1 MWNSLGEKKEGK
13 EGRKEENSAG
23 SQAICISF
31 QFRFALHFFP
41 KVSWISI
48 IYLSSPDH
56 QKLVVLSCP
65 LGFGV
70 DIRDYIITGNL

>member
-1 MWNSLGEKKEGK
+1 MELFGEKKKDGK
-13 EGRKEENSAG
+13 EGRKKLLLAVKQSAFHFNLD
-23 SQAICISF
+23 SF
-31 QFRFALHFFP
+31 VLHFFP

-65 LGFGV
+65 WGFGV
-70 DIRDYIITGNL
+70 DIRDYFITGNL

>member
-1 MWNSLGEKKEGK
+1 MPLLGTCTMLTLAKINSNNFKEMSLTK
-13 EGRKEENSAG
+13 TNIRLNTFLA
-23 SQAICISF
+23 
-31 QFRFALHFFP
+31 
-41 KVSWISI
+41 SWISI